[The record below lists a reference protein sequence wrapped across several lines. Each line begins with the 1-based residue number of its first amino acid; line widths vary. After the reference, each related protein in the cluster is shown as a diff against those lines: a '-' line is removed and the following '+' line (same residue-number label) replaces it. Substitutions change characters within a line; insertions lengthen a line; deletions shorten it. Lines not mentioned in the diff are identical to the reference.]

1 MRAVLSRDI
10 NPREE
15 LARRGIKPRDH
26 ERDNKLKIKQ
36 LQTLNRA
43 RAAEAACIAPKRLA
57 AKYACIGSRVAAEL
71 SRSAR
76 SAQAHS
82 NLSTRSAAT
91 LRNFACPKPDGPAG
105 RHVTAWAPPA
115 FLNEGGPE
123 PPHREKRKAAVPPN
137 KPHTPRAA
145 AVDFVKRNAEL
156 SSLTPRMAKVNSPS
170 SPTTQHKS
178 KFHGRLPPYLLD
190 RKLELAR
197 VKAAREAA
205 NAPRECPEGTLHVRC
220 RARRDIVQSPRDCDL
235 RAGTR
240 VLSEDERVRVLALV
254 RKAQEKAH
262 GQLDA
267 MPFVIDTFGLKAK
280 HEVLT
285 RQLAQLAAAETAFS
299 RRKVVVANDGP
310 APAELVVQPVDAV
323 AISVP
328 AEANSAAPT
337 WSTKTAVPI
346 DLLADSTPGEGPIDV
361 TDL

>member
-1 MRAVLSRDI
+1 M
-10 NPREE
+10 
-15 LARRGIKPRDH
+15 
-26 ERDNKLKIKQ
+26 
-36 LQTLNRA
+36 
-43 RAAEAACIAPKRLA
+43 
-57 AKYACIGSRVAAEL
+57 
-71 SRSAR
+71 
-76 SAQAHS
+76 
-82 NLSTRSAAT
+82 
-91 LRNFACPKPDGPAG
+91 
-105 RHVTAWAPPA
+105 
-115 FLNEGGPE
+115 
-123 PPHREKRKAAVPPN
+123 
-137 KPHTPRAA
+137 
-145 AVDFVKRNAEL
+145 
-156 SSLTPRMAKVNSPS
+156 
-170 SPTTQHKS
+170 
-178 KFHGRLPPYLLD
+178 
-190 RKLELAR
+190 
-197 VKAAREAA
+197 
-205 NAPRECPEGTLHVRC
+205 
-220 RARRDIVQSPRDCDL
+220 
-235 RAGTR
+235 
-240 VLSEDERVRVLALV
+240 LSEDERVRVLALV